1 LTAVQNSAVEALV
14 APLTVVPAVPAAPT
28 QLVRNLLILSGG
40 QMASWLLGIIWLV
53 VVPRRLGPAAIGE
66 FVIATSTAA
75 VLGIFVNQGAGP
87 LLTREVARDSSRASQ
102 LVGGAILMRLAWGIP
117 ACIGMFVYIHVVG
130 FGPQREVLMW
140 LATATVMAASISGVF
155 SAVFGGM
162 QRMEFVAF
170 SSLVANS
177 MVNLLGVGLVL
188 LGGRVLG
195 LMILALA
202 LGVLSVALNI
212 YWSRGLFR
220 IAWHGATQ
228 AAIYVF
234 RTGVSFWIGSAFFLI
249 YLWIDLILLSIL
261 APARVVGW
269 YGVPTE
275 LFGSVLVVA
284 SILCTAWFPRI
295 AAAYSS
301 GPDSLRRTARPAA
314 EAAVV
319 LSLPVAAGTALVAAP
334 FVALFYG
341 KEFAEAVP
349 VLIILAICA
358 VPTFFNMMADQILA
372 AQGRQVSWV
381 KVIAIATAL
390 NIGANLVLIPH
401 FEARGNGAVGAA
413 LSLLGTE
420 IFELAAALFLLPWLL
435 SWPLLG
441 RVSRATGAT
450 LLMASAV
457 FAVSGAGLLVQVSVG
472 VVAFSI
478 FGLLLKVPTADELN
492 LLRGFG
498 ARAYMRLRRPAAAL

>member
-1 LTAVQNSAVEALV
+1 MTAAQNPALEALATPV
-14 APLTVVPAVPAAPT
+14 AATPAAPG
-28 QLVRNLLILSGG
+28 QLVRNILILSGG
-40 QMASWLLGIIWLV
+40 QMASWLLGIVWLV

-75 VLGIFVNQGAGP
+75 VLGIIVNQGAGP
-87 LLTREVARDSSRASQ
+87 LLTREVARDGSRASE

-117 ACIGMFVYIHVVG
+117 ACIGMFVYIHLVG

-140 LATATVMAASISGVF
+140 LATATVMAAAISGVF
-155 SAVFGGM
+155 SSVFSGM

-177 MVNLLGVGLVL
+177 LVNLLGVGLVL
-188 LGGRVLG
+188 LGGRVLS

-202 LGVLSVALNI
+202 LGILSVALNI
-212 YWSRGLFR
+212 YWSRGLFE
-220 IAWHGATQ
+220 IAWHGAIR
-228 AAIYVF
+228 AGIYIF
-234 RTGVSFWIGSAFFLI
+234 RAGISFWIGSAFFVM

-261 APARVVGW
+261 VPARVVGW

-295 AAAYSS
+295 AAAYST
-301 GPDSLRRTARPAA
+301 GPDALRRTARPAA

-334 FVALFYG
+334 LVALFYG
-341 KEFAEAVP
+341 KEFAGAVP

-372 AQGRQVSWV
+372 AEGRQVNWV
-381 KVIAIATAL
+381 KVIAVATVL

-401 FEARGNGAVGAA
+401 FQAEGNGAIGAA
-413 LSLLGTE
+413 LSLLATE

-435 SWPLLG
+435 ARSLFG
-441 RVSRATGAT
+441 RLARATGAT

-457 FAVSGAGLLVQVSVG
+457 FAVSGAGLLAQVAVG
-472 VVAFSI
+472 VAAFTA
-478 FGLLLKVPTADELN
+478 FGLLLKVPTEDELN

-498 ARAYMRLRRPAAAL
+498 ARAYTRLRRPAAVL